1 MIDFRSRVSL
11 TELMIDPTIVLGLD
25 IGDRHIGT
33 AIGNTIT
40 RTATPLSDLPNNH
53 SLVEQLLLLQQQY
66 NFSKI
71 VIGLPITV
79 TGQHGTQAHK
89 VKELV
94 ETLRDAIA
102 TEIILEDERFTTQS
116 AAKYLQKHPESTASI
131 DAISAQFILEGW
143 LGKI

>member
-1 MIDFRSRVSL
+1 M
-11 TELMIDPTIVLGLD
+11 TESTIVLGLD
-25 IGDRHIGT
+25 IGDRHIGV

-40 RTATPLSDLPNNH
+40 RTATPLPDLSNNN
-53 SLVEQLLLLQQQY
+53 SLVEQLLLLQSQY
-66 NFSKI
+66 DFSKI
-71 VIGLPITV
+71 IIGLPITA

-94 ETLRDAIA
+94 EKLRSEMT

-116 AAKYLQKHPESTASI
+116 ASKYLREHPENEASI
-131 DAISAQFILEGW
+131 DAISAQFILEEW